1 MASLSRIEVETDPVL
16 RLYLDPLHPRTRLP
30 RQCPQRHRV
39 QHQDSG
45 GAGATSG
52 AAFTRRLKVPLN
64 KNQGGYASIY
74 LVTGEITASGAGA
87 DDIYYQKNDSGQ
99 LELRFNTATAIL
111 ADRNSSIGKE
121 ECTQAIATSPTAEPL
136 RRLAKGTLICAT
148 GRDGG
153 VALLQILEQPDQ
165 SGTLPLME
173 TYWAP

>member
-1 MASLSRIEVETDPVL
+1 
-16 RLYLDPLHPRTRLP
+16 
-30 RQCPQRHRV
+30 
-39 QHQDSG
+39 
-45 GAGATSG
+45 
-52 AAFTRRLKVPLN
+52 
-64 KNQGGYASIY
+64 